1 MTPAKMLAPSD
12 LRRCRSARLF
22 CQSGAFVPNGAIRQ
36 YGHNCQPPVAAAG
49 VSPLLHH
56 DGKIHPRRFLLLAY
70 PNATWQRLDLLSW
83 RERSRRRFTRLLIPA
98 ETEEEGNL
106 GRQQRCRNICKKNN
120 TPKKR
125 AHSLCIMR
133 FQVRK

>member
-12 LRRCRSARLF
+12 LRRCRSSRLF

-56 DGKIHPRRFLLLAY
+56 DGKIHPRRFFVACISECDVAATRFALLARAEPPQIY
-70 PNATWQRLDLLSW
+70 TASYSCRDRGGGKSW
-83 RERSRRRFTRLLIPA
+83 KT
-98 ETEEEGNL
+98 TEM
-106 GRQQRCRNICKKNN
+106 QDY
-120 TPKKR
+120 
-125 AHSLCIMR
+125 M
-133 FQVRK
+133 